1 MSLPLTNR
9 DTAALIALIGDWQ
22 ARPFRWRRGRDC
34 VSFAAAAIEAQ
45 TGRDPLAD
53 IALWSNR
60 AEAFALVE
68 AEGGLMAALD
78 KRLMQ
83 LPPALAQRGD
93 IAGVLA
99 RGSDRR
105 FGIRLAVI
113 EGATLVGPGRHGL
126 ERLPRDAM
134 VMAWSAFGPAL
145 LQEPADG

>member
-1 MSLPLTNR
+1 VSRNIP
-9 DTAALIALIGDWQ
+9 ALIAMLEDWQ

-53 IALWSNR
+53 IALWSTR
-60 AEAFALVE
+60 AEALALAE
-68 AEGGLMAALD
+68 AEGGLKAALD

-113 EGATLVGPGRHGL
+113 EGATLVGPGACGL
-126 ERLPRDAM
+126 ERLPRAVM
-134 VMAWSAFGPAL
+134 VMAWSALPIDQNG
-145 LQEPADG
+145 EPADG

>member
-9 DTAALIALIGDWQ
+9 DTAALIAMLEERQ
-22 ARPFRWRRGRDC
+22 AQGFLWRFPRDC

-45 TGRDPLAD
+45 TGRDLLAG
-53 IALWSNR
+53 IPRWNTRREAL
-60 AEAFALVE
+60 ALAE
-68 AEGGLMAALD
+68 AEGGLKAALD
-78 KRLMQ
+78 KRLTR

-99 RGSDRR
+99 RGSDKR

-126 ERLPRDAM
+126 ERLPRAAM
-134 VMAWSAFGPAL
+134 VMAWSAL

>member
-1 MSLPLTNR
+1 MSITPASR
-9 DTAALIALIGDWQ
+9 DVAALIALIEAWQ

-53 IALWSNR
+53 IALWSSR
-60 AEAFALVE
+60 AEALALVE
-68 AEGGLMAALD
+68 AEGGLKAALD
-78 KRLMQ
+78 KRLNR
-83 LPPALAQRGD
+83 LPPSLAQRGD

-113 EGATLVGPGRHGL
+113 EGATLVGPGRRGL

-134 VMAWSAFGPAL
+134 VMAWSAL
-145 LQEPADG
+145 LQEPSDG